1 MPTDEAGAAATLGFR
16 PLAPLTTRAHHPREW
31 TWGGRE
37 TPALPRWPDT
47 PPLHPP
53 RQVITIV
60 VVVVVIIIIII
71 VVGVS
76 ACLRASALRRP
87 SPTPGDAPRGDDDA
101 PTRRRARPWRP
112 LSPLGTAAAR
122 IVIVVVVVVV
132 VDWRQG
138 RGERPG
144 EGPAAARPLG
154 KGTHYTW
161 EVAATATTDT
171 SPQHQHHPI
180 CCVVVSRGLSVY
192 CDITLNLFLFC

>member
-1 MPTDEAGAAATLGFR
+1 MPTDQAAAAATLGFR
-16 PLAPLTTRAHHPREW
+16 PLGPLTTRAHRPREG
-31 TWGGRE
+31 TWGGQE
-37 TPALPRWPDT
+37 TPALPRWPDI
-47 PPLHPP
+47 PPPP
-53 RQVITIV
+53 
-60 VVVVVIIIIII
+60 
-71 VVGVS
+71 S
-76 ACLRASALRRP
+76 SPSHHHRRRRRRRRRRFGLSPRTGPSLP

-112 LSPLGTAAAR
+112 RSPLSTAAAR
-122 IVIVVVVVVV
+122 IVVVVVVVV

-161 EVAATATTDT
+161 EAASTATTDI

-192 CDITLNLFLFC
+192 CDINLNLFLFC